1 MSDTSDSTSDR
12 DVARTGRVRS
22 GRREPSS
29 FINHHHRVHALVG
42 RPRARSVYRS
52 TARPRRGRDARDEA
66 VSFFLRIVGFGGF
79 PASASFAAVPVP
91 AFIRFVR
98 VTVRFGI

>member
-1 MSDTSDSTSDR
+1 MDR

-22 GRREPSS
+22 GRRGPSS
-29 FINHHHRVHALVG
+29 FIINHQSSCVHALVG

-52 TARPRRGRDARDEA
+52 TARPRRGRGARDEA
-66 VSFFLRIVGFGGF
+66 VSFFSYRRLRRVPGVGVVRVGTGTGTG
-79 PASASFAAVPVP
+79 VVGV
-91 AFIRFVR
+91 VR